1 MMKIEEDEPGTGTQH
16 FFLEILRTKHGGE
29 NLDCFV
35 NLLKKKMIEVICH
48 KINFIGYYDICNQN
62 KGNCLLANE
71 NDFRLNI
78 RLNTYIS

>member
-35 NLLKKKMIEVICH
+35 NFLKNKMIEVIWL
-48 KINFIGYYDICNQN
+48 NQ
-62 KGNCLLANE
+62 L
-71 NDFRLNI
+71 
-78 RLNTYIS
+78 